1 MHVVIMAGGVGTR
14 LWPISR
20 RNRPKQFQPLLSNR
34 TMLLDT
40 YERVLPLTSPD
51 RVWVVTGAE
60 FVELTRQQLPQVPDA
75 NILGEPAS
83 RNSAPAAAL
92 AAARIARD
100 GPQATVLVTPADSYI
115 GDAAAYRDYV
125 GTAAEAAAAGFI
137 VTLGVVPSHPET
149 GYGYIHRGDRLPAP
163 VVGAYRVIRFI
174 EKPDAKTAARYVS
187 EGGYYWNIGHFVFK
201 AEHFMDRCA
210 VHLPEVAA
218 GMRKLAEAGDRGG
231 ELIEQVYQGL
241 PSVSL
246 DYGIAEKEED
256 LALVPT
262 AIEWS
267 DVGQWR
273 AVKEIAGRRGAL
285 HTHPEDHV
293 GIESEN
299 AFVIAGSGRLVV
311 TIGLEGYILVD
322 TPDALLVV
330 REDRA
335 QELRKALEEIER
347 RGREEQ
353 L

>member
-1 MHVVIMAGGVGTR
+1 MQVVIMAGGVGKR

-51 RVWVVTGAE
+51 KVWAVTGAD
-60 FVELTRQQLPQVPDA
+60 FVELTRRQLPEVPGA
-75 NILGEPAS
+75 NVLGEPAS

-100 GPQATVLVTPADSYI
+100 EPDATVLVTPADSYI

-125 GTAAEAAAAGFI
+125 AVAAEAAAAGFI

-149 GYGYIHRGDRLPAP
+149 GYGYIQRGERLPAP
-163 VVGAYRVIRFI
+163 VVGAYRVTRFI
-174 EKPDAKTAARYVS
+174 EKPEAKTAARYIS

-246 DYGIAEKEED
+246 DYGIAEKEEN
-256 LALVPT
+256 LAVVPT

-267 DVGQWR
+267 DVGHWR

-285 HTHPEDHV
+285 DTHPEDHV
-293 GIESEN
+293 GIESED

-311 TIGLEGYILVD
+311 TVGLEGYILVD

-335 QELRKALEEIER
+335 QEVRKALEEIKR